1 MLRHIDNHCRGDET
15 MSDIV
20 ARISN
25 NIIEAEIVSN
35 IFDIHIDGAVINT
48 ATSTTVSKVA
58 GQTLSG
64 HRAVCVKSDGK
75 VYYADANTP
84 SCKSVIGLTTHSA
97 AINETVA
104 VQTTGQ
110 LSNVGG
116 WSFTPGALVFVG
128 ENGQIVSTPVGTAFF
143 SNVGLAV
150 SADTIN
156 IEVQPTILF

>member
-1 MLRHIDNHCRGDET
+1 

-25 NIIEAEIVSN
+25 NIIEAEIVEN
-35 IFDIHIDGAVINT
+35 IFDIHIEGAVVTT
-48 ATSTTVSKVA
+48 ASSSTVSKVA

-75 VYYADANTP
+75 VYYADADTP
-84 SCKSVIGLTTHSA
+84 SCKSVLGITTHSA

-110 LSNVGG
+110 LSM
-116 WSFTPGALVFVG
+116 
-128 ENGQIVSTPVGTAFF
+128 
-143 SNVGLAV
+143 LAV
-150 SADTIN
+150 GHLLRVHWCSLAKMDKLSA
-156 IEVQPTILF
+156 LR